1 MKNPEHVFI
10 ESIIYCPSQIYYYFT
25 DEEDQEWVLYVRQR
39 GGPLT
44 CELVRIGKDGEWD
57 SWKKWNKIVLSREYD
72 INGKQSQD
80 EEESEIMAVEEE
92 MLWFLRQ
99 RFPKVRFP
107 DHPERKNEE

>member
-1 MKNPEHVFI
+1 MKNLEHIFI

-25 DEEDQEWVLYVRQR
+25 DEEDQRWVLYVRQR
-39 GGPLT
+39 SGPLT
-44 CELVRIGKDGEWD
+44 CNLIRVDDKGEWNLE
-57 SWKKWNKIVLSREYD
+57 WGRVVFSREYD

-92 MLWFLRQ
+92 MLCFLRQ
-99 RFPKVRFP
+99 RFPKVIFP

>member
-1 MKNPEHVFI
+1 MKDPEHVFI

-25 DEEDQEWVLYVRQR
+25 DEKNQGWVLYVRQR

-44 CELVRIGKDGEWD
+44 CDLFRVGKDGEW
-57 SWKKWNKIVLSREYD
+57 SGWYNVVLSRKYD

-99 RFPKVRFP
+99 RFPEVTFP
-107 DHPERKNEE
+107 TQPERRKREF